1 MRNGSENILITEA
14 ELQKPGNR
22 RDLWIAL
29 AVSLFATI
37 AFYFST
43 KASLHDLDYTNQVA
57 SALLHGHLGLQ
68 EKPPDWL
75 NEMIPWKG
83 RYYSAF
89 PLGAV
94 LSMLPVGLLR
104 NTGLIQSFPGR
115 VLAALIAG
123 LCVYFF
129 FQLANAFKGDWNNSS
144 PIRPARNASHS
155 DAGGPLTLSLFRR
168 VLLALFPIFG
178 TWTWCN
184 LGFGGAW
191 QIALGLAL
199 LGQTAALYFALVRS
213 SPFIAGAF
221 FALAFGNR
229 TELLITLPLY
239 LYFFYRRPVLV
250 GQARRLPSPGNR
262 SGRPTRSASSVSHSN
277 ETGAVGLGWRKFKR
291 EVRESMPM
299 FCRFLILPVTLGLL
313 TAAYNFARFHSI
325 FDFGYLHIPEVAQEP
340 WYKHG
345 LFSIHAIPWNIYTM
359 LFQGFESIDYF
370 PYIRPNGFGCSIFL
384 ASPFLCLLFRQGGRY
399 KVVAWVA
406 IALLTLVLWLHG
418 NPGSWQFSYRYA
430 MILIPWMF
438 LLLTGNGLTKISVP
452 EVSLFTVSVAINAT
466 ATWQFLW
473 TDQVQP

>member
-43 KASLHDLDYTNQVA
+43 KATLHDLDYTSQIA
-57 SALLHGHLGLQ
+57 SALLHGQLGLQ
-68 EKPPDWL
+68 ETPPDWL
-75 NEMIPWKG
+75 NEMIPWEG

-94 LSMLPVGLLR
+94 LSMFPIALLR
-104 NTGLIQSFPGR
+104 NADLIQSFPGH
-115 VLAALIAG
+115 VLAAFIAG
-123 LCVYFF
+123 SCVYFF
-129 FQLANAFKGDWNNSS
+129 FQLAKAFKGDWNSSS
-144 PIRPARNASHS
+144 PIRPLAPS
-155 DAGGPLTLSLFRR
+155 LSRR

-199 LGQTAALYFALVRS
+199 LGQTAALYFTLARP

-221 FALAFGNR
+221 FTLAFGNR
-229 TELLITLPLY
+229 TELLITMPLY
-239 LYFFYRRPVLV
+239 LYLFWHQPNGKVLTWKNLKRGV
-250 GQARRLPSPGNR
+250 QENR
-262 SGRPTRSASSVSHSN
+262 QM
-277 ETGAVGLGWRKFKR
+277 LI
-291 EVRESMPM
+291 
-299 FCRFLILPVTLGLL
+299 RFLILPVILALA
-313 TAAYNFARFHSI
+313 TAAYNFTRFHSI
-325 FDFGYLHIPEVAQEP
+325 FDFGYIHIPEVAQEP

-345 LFSIHAIPWNIYTM
+345 LFSIQAIPWNIYTM
-359 LFQGFESIDYF
+359 LFQGFESISYF
-370 PYIRPNGFGCSIFL
+370 PYILPNGFGCSIFL
-384 ASPFLCLLFRQGGRY
+384 ASPFLCLLFRQGGPY
-399 KVVAWVA
+399 KVVAWIG
-406 IALLTLVLWLHG
+406 IASLTLVLWLHG

-430 MILIPWMF
+430 MILLPWMF
-438 LLLTGNGLTKISVP
+438 LLLTGNGPAKITVP
-452 EVSLFTVSVAINAT
+452 EISLFIVSVAINAI

-473 TDQVQP
+473 TVQIQP

>member
-1 MRNGSENILITEA
+1 MTEDQLRKA
-14 ELQKPGNR
+14 HDS
-22 RDLWIAL
+22 RDLWLAL
-29 AVSLFATI
+29 GLSLFAAI

-43 KASLHDLDYTNQVA
+43 KATLHDLDYTNQIA

-75 NEMIPWKG
+75 NEMIPWEG

-94 LSMLPVGLLR
+94 LSMLPVALLR
-104 NTGLIQSFPGR
+104 NIGLIQSFPGR
-115 VLAALIAG
+115 ALAALIAG
-123 LCVYFF
+123 SCVYFF
-129 FQLANAFKGDWNNSS
+129 FQLAKAFKGNWNNSS
-144 PIRPARNASHS
+144 PIRPLA
-155 DAGGPLTLSLFRR
+155 LSPSRR

-199 LGQTAALYFALVRS
+199 LGQAAALYWSLAQPA
-213 SPFIAGAF
+213 PFLAGAF

-239 LYFFYRRPVLV
+239 LYFLWR
-250 GQARRLPSPGNR
+250 QPGEKMINWKTLR
-262 SGRPTRSASSVSHSN
+262 DGVQENSQM
-277 ETGAVGLGWRKFKR
+277 LI
-291 EVRESMPM
+291 
-299 FCRFLILPVTLGLL
+299 RFLSVPVTLGLL

-345 LFSIHAIPWNIYTM
+345 LFSIQAIPWNIYTM
-359 LFQGFESIDYF
+359 LFQGFESIAYF
-370 PYIRPNGFGCSIFL
+370 PYILPNGFGCSILL

-399 KVVAWVA
+399 KVVAWAA
-406 IALLTLVLWLHG
+406 ISVLTLVLWLHG

-430 MILIPWMF
+430 MILLPWMF
-438 LLLTGNGLTKISVP
+438 LLLTGNGPPNISLP
-452 EVSLFTVSVAINAT
+452 ETSLFSLSVAINAL

-473 TDQVQP
+473 TNQIQP